1 MPRLRLIPRAEVTA
15 DIVKRAYALLFGTR
29 DPVTQPGTATGTPG
43 DWWPTFAN
51 SPDVLK
57 HAMQGFAF
65 YRDPARKIDPALREL
80 AQTWAG
86 WAVGS
91 RFVFSQ
97 HCKSLRGAGVSEDKI
112 AAIKAWQTATC
123 FGEKERLVLA
133 YADRLVMHRGRVPDA
148 LFAELKAAFSDE
160 EILELTYVTCMYDM
174 HAVMSKALRTEFDD
188 RDDPIVEVP
197 APADFS
203 ATDFLDTN
211 ER

>member
-1 MPRLRLIPRAEVTA
+1 MPRLRLIPRAEATA
-15 DIVKRAYALLFGTR
+15 DIVKRAYALLFGAR

-43 DWWPTFAN
+43 DWWPVFAN
-51 SPDVLK
+51 SPDALK
-57 HAMQGFAF
+57 HAMQGFGF

-91 RFVFSQ
+91 QFVFSQ
-97 HCKSLRGAGVSEDKI
+97 HSKSLRGAGVSEDKI
-112 AAIKAWQTATC
+112 AAIPTWQTATC
-123 FGEKERLVLA
+123 FNAKERLVLA

-160 EILELTYVTCMYDM
+160 EILELTYITCMYDM

-197 APADFS
+197 APAEFS
-203 ATDFLDTN
+203 ATDFLDTK